1 MASIVR
7 RRRVVWFV
15 MLGALLVGM
24 IPFSAAASSHHTATR
39 TPVTF
44 TSTVVEVLDEGEEW
58 VDEAGIF
65 HFRGSIQE
73 EAVTGDITGTATIT
87 FNGDF
92 EPVGECT
99 EESCPAFFSFWGRVE
114 VEGEDG
120 GWVGTYVSFGS
131 DVPGEEFFA
140 DSLVLRGT
148 GANAHKSIV
157 AQSAGEDEASITFEG
172 VMSTLATPIVGL
184 NTSVRLCADP
194 EDFSFGGGFLSSGAV
209 EGAGGATGE
218 FLVGGGP
225 WTHTY
230 AVAGTLT
237 LTDENGT
244 LTIAFGGGAQ
254 DNYAPTFEASHVFGH
269 FVILEGTG
277 DYAELYG
284 SGRFIGT
291 AGGPNPLCESGFG
304 VNASLMGEAHY
315 N

>member
-1 MASIVR
+1 MAPFLRYR
-7 RRRVVWFV
+7 RTVWLA
-15 MLGALLVGM
+15 MLVALFGGM

-39 TPVTF
+39 TEVTF
-44 TSTVVEVLDEGEEW
+44 TSTVVEVLNEGEEW

-65 HFRGSIQE
+65 HFRGFEQIE
-73 EAVTGDITGTATIT
+73 EVTGDISGTVIIN

-99 EESCPAFFSFWGRVE
+99 EDACPAYFSFWGRVE
-114 VEGEDG
+114 VTGEDG

-148 GANAHKSIV
+148 GGNAHNSIV
-157 AQSAGEDEASITFEG
+157 AQSTGGDESSITFEG
-172 VMSTLATPIVGL
+172 ILSTMATPMVAL
-184 NTSVRLCADP
+184 NSSVRLCADP
-194 EDFSFGGGFLSSGAV
+194 EDFSFGGSYLSSGAI
-209 EGAGGATGE
+209 EGHGGATGE

-237 LTDENGT
+237 LSDEHGT
-244 LTIAFGGGAQ
+244 VTIGFGGGVQ
-254 DNYAPTFEASHVFGH
+254 DTASPNIFASHAFGH
-269 FVILEGTG
+269 FVILGGTG

-284 SGRFIGT
+284 SGRLIAAASDGST
-291 AGGPNPLCESGFG
+291 CASGFG
-304 VNASLMGEAHY
+304 VNLSLVGEAHY